1 VLAEDDK
8 SPELQAAEQQVEAVS
23 QQLEQAMGLL
33 NNVQSSMDAQ
43 ELRIKAYEAETKRIA
58 ATSAGMST
66 EQIQDIVMGTIAA
79 AVETGDIS
87 GSRPMMP
94 QMDEQRGA
102 MGVQEEPVEQMGPM
116 E

>member
-1 VLAEDDK
+1 
-8 SPELQAAEQQVEAVS
+8 
-23 QQLEQAMGLL
+23 
-33 NNVQSSMDAQ
+33 
-43 ELRIKAYEAETKRIA
+43 
-58 ATSAGMST
+58 MST

-94 QMDEQRGA
+94 QMPDDRGA
-102 MGVQEEPVEQMGPM
+102 MGAQEEPVEQMGPM

>member
-1 VLAEDDK
+1 
-8 SPELQAAEQQVEAVS
+8 
-23 QQLEQAMGLL
+23 
-33 NNVQSSMDAQ
+33 
-43 ELRIKAYEAETKRIA
+43 
-58 ATSAGMST
+58 MST

-94 QMDEQRGA
+94 QMDEERGA
-102 MGVQEEPVEQMGPM
+102 MGMQEEPVEQMGPM

>member
-1 VLAEDDK
+1 
-8 SPELQAAEQQVEAVS
+8 VS

-87 GSRPMMP
+87 GNRPMMP
-94 QMDEQRGA
+94 QMPDDRGA
-102 MGVQEEPVEQMGPM
+102 MGAQEEQMGPM